1 MLNDIRNIVVS
12 NMPYDTGNMFMR
24 GARFIETDLYWQ
36 VVYDL
41 NLVPYIYYQE
51 EGTVHS
57 TKNKGF
63 ISKKTENELQNLI
76 AMRMNGMTEPYVPK
90 NDNIRTRAQMVSA
103 GVIENIRGDF

>member
-41 NLVPYIYYQE
+41 NAVPYIYYQE
-51 EGTVHS
+51 EGTIHS

-63 ISKKTENELQNLI
+63 ISVRTETELQNLI
-76 AMRMNGMTEPYVPK
+76 LMRMNNNNEPYVPQ
-90 NDNIRTRAQMVSA
+90 NNNIRLRSQMVSA
-103 GVIENIRGDF
+103 GVIETMRGDF